1 MLVNSYKIRN
11 KTWVALT
18 MSQEAMQQKA
28 EQGDILRMTAEVV
41 AAYVGNN
48 SLSATQLPEV
58 INTVYGIFNRVNGAT
73 TLANGQ
79 PQKAAIPVRRS
90 ITPDYIVCLEDGKK
104 LKMLKRHLRT
114 VYGLSPDEYRAKWG
128 LPTDY
133 PMVAPNYSKQR
144 SAFAKKIGLGRSA
157 AA

>member
-1 MLVNSYKIRN
+1 
-11 KTWVALT
+11 
-18 MSQEAMQQKA
+18 MQQKA

-58 INTVYGIFNRVNGAT
+58 INTVFGTFNRVNGST

-90 ITPDYIVCLEDGKK
+90 ITPDYIVCLEDGKR

-114 VYGLSPDEYRAKWG
+114 VYGLSPDEYRAKWR